1 MDFPDTDETRACTI
15 RGLVS
20 SETTTTTN
28 AFVRSFVSFA
38 RLDRLQSRS
47 RGVAS
52 TNECTH
58 ARLIAGRDEDVR
70 ALFVVRVWSTYVLL
84 GQYIHIK

>member
-1 MDFPDTDETRACTI
+1 MYDSRSRLVGDDDDDDDDER
-15 RGLVS
+15 
-20 SETTTTTN
+20 
-28 AFVRSFVSFA
+28 VRSFVRFVRPS
-38 RLDRLQSRS
+38 RRLQSRS